1 MYTRTQAPSPF
12 NLLPGRCMRA
22 CPSTTCYVRFFCLK
36 ERLLNS
42 FAISW
47 ETMSRPTPSRPEDR
61 IIEAFV
67 GYLATTIYPDLKI
80 ADWPDKRNSITSDI
94 DAIAKSQAR
103 CIAIEHT
110 SIDAFPDQ
118 RLHDSRFMKAIGCLE
133 DELTGMINC
142 RLRVIIPFGTVPT
155 GISWEGVRD
164 RFRRWI
170 LDEVPQL
177 PFDKLRT
184 VSIEGIPFPLTM
196 HKSISDLP
204 GLFLIRSDIE
214 NGDFS
219 ERLKSID
226 GKAQKLAKYRDNCSL
241 LILLIENDD
250 LANMNR
256 GIMIEAVEKSYPQSL
271 PHGLDRIWYADSSSS
286 GSVQFWNVTPA
297 SRRSMPLMNGME
309 ELKRPPE

>member
-1 MYTRTQAPSPF
+1 
-12 NLLPGRCMRA
+12 
-22 CPSTTCYVRFFCLK
+22 
-36 ERLLNS
+36 
-42 FAISW
+42 
-47 ETMSRPTPSRPEDR
+47 MSGLTPSRPEDR

-67 GYLATTIYPDLKI
+67 GYLANTLYPDLKI
-80 ADWPDKRNSITSDI
+80 TDWPDKRNSTTPDI
-94 DAIAKSQAR
+94 DAIAKNQVG

-133 DELTGMINC
+133 DELTRMVNY
-142 RLRVIIPFGTVPT
+142 RLRVIIPFGTVQT

-170 LDEVPQL
+170 LDDVPQL
-177 PFDKLRT
+177 PFDKVTT
-184 VSIEGIPFPLTM
+184 VSIEGIPFPLTV
-196 HKSISDLP
+196 HKSISDSP
-204 GLFLIRSDIE
+204 GLFLSRSDIE
-214 NGDFS
+214 NEDFS
-219 ERLKSID
+219 ERLKSEIN
-226 GKAQKLAKYRDNCSL
+226 GKAKKLEKYRDSCRL

-250 LANMNR
+250 LANMNT
-256 GIMIEAVEKSYPQSL
+256 GIMIKAVEASYPQCL

-297 SRRSMPLMNGME
+297 SRRIMPLMTGME